1 MPEKIALSRIHIGPE
16 QKKPAALFYIQRIL
30 LVLVVVLLVIT
41 VVWFIPGFI
50 RKTRLLKKK

>member
-1 MPEKIALSRIHIGPE
+1 MPEKIARSKVHIGPE
-16 QKKPAALFYIQRIL
+16 QKRPAALFYIQRIL
-30 LVLVVVLLVIT
+30 LILVVVLLAIT